1 MVATVDDVLAGVR
14 ALWAAAGLPAAVS
27 GGLNDSRSVS
37 ATFAPPAAVVKITPG
52 EKMTT
57 SANLYFEKF
66 KVEAWVHSRNGVDDR
81 DRIARLLPRLDF
93 AQGRWPVTSGRC
105 VHVRPLPTPT
115 DASPVKNQARDTAIT
130 PAAWEVLMQQV
141 RA

>member
-14 ALWAAAGLPAAVS
+14 ALWAAAGLPVAVA
-27 GGLNDSRSVS
+27 GGLNDSRAVP
-37 ATFAPPAAVVKITPG
+37 ATFAPPAAVVKVTPG

-57 SANLYFEKF
+57 SANLYFERF
-66 KVEAWVHSRNGVDDR
+66 KVEAWVHSRNGTDDR

-93 AQGRWPVTSGRC
+93 AQAAWPVTCGRC
-105 VHVRPLPTPT
+105 IHVRPLPAPT
-115 DASPVKNQARDTAIT
+115 EASPVKSQARDVALTA
-130 PAAWEVLMQQV
+130 AAWEVLMQQV